1 MGGRDHQ
8 KGQGGGAWGGKGGLK
23 GGGGGLAG
31 TPLLPGSPY
40 GPRRRRAKHFEA
52 SILLAPKAP
61 KQNFG
66 CQTQTL
72 EGEEGGLGGEG
83 GV

>member
-1 MGGRDHQ
+1 M
-8 KGQGGGAWGGKGGLK
+8 GGLK
-23 GGGGGLAG
+23 RGGGGEGVLAG

-40 GPRRRRAKHFEA
+40 GPCRRRAKKIEA
-52 SILLAPKAP
+52 LILLAPKAP

-66 CQTQTL
+66 CQPQTL
-72 EGEEGGLGGEG
+72 EEAEGGR